1 MGMRGRFAKDVVV
14 SAKKTVNAI
23 MESLEDRRFLSTY
36 YVSASGNDGKSGT
49 STGSAWKTISRVNKQ
64 TLKAGD
70 KVLFQG
76 GKSFSGALVVNSN
89 EGGNSST
96 QVVFSTYGSG
106 RATINSG
113 SSSGIKMINAA
124 GVAITNL
131 VFNGSGA
138 SSNKGSGV
146 DFDISASGKKL
157 SNVHIRNV
165 EAKNYGVQG
174 IRFDINGPGGSSVSN
189 VKIEQSSVHHN
200 RQGGIESTSMKH
212 VVNKNWVVQYVK
224 AYDNYGSKSIN
235 NKVTGSGIYL
245 ADIDY
250 GTIQYCLSYNNG
262 KDGAAPVGIWIAG
275 SNHFTI
281 QHNESYN
288 NKTRTGTDG
297 GGIDLDWDVH
307 NSVVQYNYT
316 HGNDGPGYLLC
327 PATNAGVNNV
337 LRYNVSEN
345 DGRKNGVGGI
355 QLYGNVQ
362 GAKIY
367 NNVVYMSAKN
377 GSSAFRAHD
386 NGSGGNVPK
395 SVEVRNNIFY
405 TTGGAKIIDLTS
417 GVVSKG
423 SIKFAGNAYH
433 ATSGFKIQWG
443 GSGFTS
449 LSSWRGSKGQEKLNG
464 ASTGYQGDP
473 RLVAAGKGGTLNNAS
488 NLKALGAYKLQS
500 SSPLINKGVS
510 QPGSLLSVIK
520 YDFYGDSA
528 IKGGKHDIG
537 VDEVK

>member
-1 MGMRGRFAKDVVV
+1 MLRGLFAKGVDE
-14 SAKKTVNAI
+14 SAKKTTNAM
-23 MESLEDRRFLSTY
+23 MESLEDRQFLSTY
-36 YVSASGNDGKSGT
+36 YVSPGGNDAKGGT
-49 STGSAWKTISRVNKQ
+49 STTSAWKTISRVNKQ
-64 TLKAGD
+64 TLKPGD
-70 KVLFQG
+70 MVLFQG
-76 GKSFSGALVVNSN
+76 GKSFNGALVVNSN
-89 EGGNSST
+89 EGGNSSK
-96 QVVFSTYGSG
+96 QVTFSTYGSG

-113 SSSGIKMINAA
+113 SSSGIRVINTA
-124 GVAITNL
+124 GVAVTNL
-131 VFNGSGA
+131 VFNGSGM

-146 DFDISASGKKL
+146 DFDTDAGGKKL
-157 SNVHIRNV
+157 SNVLIRNV

-174 IRFDINGPGGSSVSN
+174 IRFEINGPGGSSISN
-189 VKIEQSSVHHN
+189 VKIDNATVHHN
-200 RQGGIESTSMKH
+200 KQGGIESTSMKH

-224 AYDNYGSKSIN
+224 AYDNYGSSSIN
-235 NKVTGSGIYL
+235 SKVTGSGIYL

-250 GTIQYCLSYNNG
+250 GLIQYCVSYNNG
-262 KDGAAPVGIWIAG
+262 KDGAAPVGIWVAG

-281 QHNESYN
+281 QYNESYN

-327 PATNAGVNNV
+327 PATNAGYNNV
-337 LRYNVSEN
+337 VRYNVSEN

-362 GAKIY
+362 GARIY

-386 NGSGGNVPK
+386 NGSGGKVPK
-395 SVEVRNNIFY
+395 NVEVRNNIFY
-405 TTGGAKIIDLTS
+405 TTGGAKIINLTS

-423 SIKFAGNAYH
+423 TIKFAGNAYH
-433 ATSGFKIQWG
+433 ATSAFKIQYG

-449 LSSWRGSKGQEKLNG
+449 LSAWRNSKGQEKLNG
-464 ASTGYQGDP
+464 VSTGYQGDP
-473 RLVAAGKGGTLNNAS
+473 KLAAAGKGGTLNNAS
-488 NLKALGAYKLQS
+488 NLKALSAYKLQS

-510 QPGSLLSVIK
+510 HPGTLLSLIK